1 MMRLKEATGQ
11 MPRLIGAVQATQA
24 EKITTFNSSGTFA
37 AQPKSSQADIL
48 VIAGGGGGAGQMGG
62 GGGAGGYR
70 EISNHPIPLSPV
82 PRTSSGWWWITP
94 LGGTSA
100 GVARRGPKG
109 SEAFTASRGRSVWR
123 RTTPWATPR
132 GCSRCSRSGT
142 PTLTP
147 SRGTKGRSR
156 QIRTRRC

>member
-1 MMRLKEATGQ
+1 

-82 PRTSSGWWWITP
+82 PVTVGAGGEGATTVTKGTDGNNSV
-94 LGGTSA
+94 LGGVSTITSTA
-100 GVARRGPKG
+100 GGGEGRERKPDPTV
-109 SEAFTASRGRSVWR
+109 TAKSGR
-123 RTTPWATPR
+123 
-132 GCSRCSRSGT
+132 
-142 PTLTP
+142 
-147 SRGTKGRSR
+147 
-156 QIRTRRC
+156 